1 MENLAGVILSG
12 IDNPADLKKLSQGD
26 LKELAIEL
34 RKYIIETLSSHPGH
48 LASSLGTVELT
59 VALHYVFNTPDDKLV
74 WDVGHQSYAHKILTG
89 RRDRFPSIRTYG
101 GLSGFPR
108 MDESPYDAFGTG
120 HSSTSVSAA
129 LGMATASKLQGNAT
143 RQHIAII
150 GDGAMTGGEAFEA
163 LNNASVSKANVL
175 VILNDNGISI
185 DKAVGGLSHY
195 LTHVIAGHKYNRLK
209 DKAWNSFGGNESQGG
224 MKRHHLNFWQ
234 RLTRAGKLLITGG
247 NNLFESL
254 GFRYFGPID
263 GHNIADLVDMLDK
276 LKDLKGPRLLH
287 IVTKKGKGL
296 REAER
301 NPIAYHAPGLFDS
314 ATGLRIK
321 EDNTDTPLK
330 YQEVFGHTIIELARQ
345 NDRIVGIT
353 PAMPTGCSLNMMMD
367 EMPDRAFDVGIAEQH
382 AVTFAAGLAAQGMV
396 PFCNIYSSFAQRA
409 YDQIVHDVALQKLP
423 VVLCLDRAGLVGDDG
438 PTHHGVFDL
447 ATLRSVPNLTICSPM
462 NEHELRNM
470 MYTAQLPDMGAVVI
484 RYPRGGS
491 VNVDWHS
498 PFEALAV
505 GKGRCLQEGDELA
518 VLSLGHIGNNA
529 VAAAQQLLQET
540 GKTIGLYDMRYL
552 KPLDTALLDDI
563 FARYRSIITLE
574 DGTIAAGF
582 GSAILEYYESKKA
595 GQERSASVHAAGK
608 AEAPQGKTMAGGV
621 ATVAGKAELGKGNK
635 INDITFRLLG
645 IPDEFIRHGTIPQ
658 LQQDCGIAP
667 QNIFQSAKEL
677 LGIMAL

>member
-1 MENLAGVILSG
+1 MKNIAGVILNG
-12 IDNPADLKKLSQGD
+12 IDSPADLKKLSQGD
-26 LKELAIEL
+26 LSELAHEL
-34 RKYIIETLSSHPGH
+34 RHYIIDTLSNHPGH

-59 VALHYVFNTPDDKLV
+59 LALHYVFNTPDDKLV

-89 RRDRFPSIRTYG
+89 RRDRFPTIRTYG

-120 HSSTSVSAA
+120 HSSTSISAA

-163 LNNASVSKANVL
+163 LNNAGVSKANIL

-195 LTHVIAGHKYNRLK
+195 LTHVIASHKYNRLK
-209 DKAWNSFGGNESQGG
+209 DRAWKSFGGNESQRGI
-224 MKRHHLNFWQ
+224 KRHHLNFWQ
-234 RLTRAGKLLITGG
+234 RLTRAGKLLLTGG

-263 GHNIADLVDMLDK
+263 GNNIDDLIDILNK

-314 ATGLRIK
+314 TTGLLIK
-321 EDNTDTPLK
+321 QETVDAPLK
-330 YQEVFGHTIIELARQ
+330 YQEVFGHTIIELAKQ
-345 NDRIVGIT
+345 NEKIVGIT
-353 PAMPTGCSLNMMMD
+353 PAMPTGCSLNMMMA

-423 VVLCLDRAGLVGDDG
+423 VVMCLDRAGLVGDDG

-447 ATLRSVPNLTICSPM
+447 SALRSIPNLTICSPM

-470 MYTAQLPDMGAVVI
+470 MYTAQLPDMGSVVI

-491 VNVDWHS
+491 VNVDWQC
-498 PFEALAV
+498 PFEALPV
-505 GKGRCLQEGDELA
+505 GRGRCLQEGAELA
-518 VLSLGHIGNNA
+518 ILSIGHIGNNA
-529 VAAAQQLLQET
+529 VAAAEQLQQAT
-540 GKTIGLYDMRYL
+540 GKRIGLYDMRYL
-552 KPLDTALLDDI
+552 KPLDTALLDEI
-563 FARYRSIITLE
+563 FARYRYIITLE
-574 DGTIAAGF
+574 DGTIAGGF
-582 GSAILEYYESKKA
+582 GSAVVEYYESKK
-595 GQERSASVHAAGK
+595 V
-608 AEAPQGKTMAGGV
+608 PQAMPAV
-621 ATVAGKAELGKGNK
+621 ATAQATVLAQTENGQKQAEMGQKQTK
-635 INDITFRLLG
+635 QKEITFRLLG
-645 IPDEFIRHGTIPQ
+645 IPDQFICHGTIPQ
-658 LQQDCGIAP
+658 LQKDCGIAP
-667 QNIFQSAKEL
+667 ENIAATAKEL
-677 LGIMAL
+677 LGID